1 MKTNA
6 ARILEGLGIAYTLQE
21 YEVDPEDLSA
31 IAVARQD
38 RPAGRAGLQDAAH
51 HHRS

>member
-6 ARILEGLGIAYTLQE
+6 ARILEGLGIAYRLQE

-31 IAVARQD
+31 IAVARKI
-38 RPAGRAGLQDAAH
+38 GLPVEILLLLF
-51 HHRS
+51 